1 MNHGLPEQPAAAHG
15 LAPHA
20 AAEHPVA
27 SEPSAFNSVLISTVS
42 SVVSSAGS
50 EQAPVAMVR
59 PPTTKSIDASL
70 RFSISISPPRNRAR
84 RPLASP
90 FETAV
95 RQVGNESYRWIEIS
109 IHENHR
115 LSSSPALP
123 GHCGRNRR
131 REVREA
137 DHGLRR

>member
-70 RFSISISPPRNRAR
+70 RFSISISPTRNKAR
-84 RPLASP
+84 HQLASP

-95 RQVGNESYRWIEIS
+95 RQLGNESYRLIVIS
-109 IHENHR
+109 MHENYGL
-115 LSSSPALP
+115 LSSPVLR
-123 GHCGRNRR
+123 GLCGRNRR
-131 REVREA
+131 REVRGR
-137 DHGLRR
+137 DHWLRR